1 MSTKCES
8 EKLAPQHK
16 SAFFSF
22 IKVRTPFLA
31 TAKRNASAQLGRELA
46 LIVHSR

>member
-31 TAKRNASAQLGRELA
+31 TAKRAQLGRELA